1 MDWISV
7 KDKLPPVEKKVLI
20 LADRNGFKIITTA
33 IYEDG
38 KLTTEDSMWVWET
51 DGLTYDEDRD
61 SYIVPEGW
69 LEDKV
74 YNPVDVYN
82 YPIDDVVTHWMP
94 LPEPPKEE

>member
-1 MDWISV
+1 
-7 KDKLPPVEKKVLI
+7 
-20 LADRNGFKIITTA
+20 
-33 IYEDG
+33 
-38 KLTTEDSMWVWET
+38 MWVWET

-82 YPIDDVVTHWMP
+82 YPIDDV
-94 LPEPPKEE
+94 